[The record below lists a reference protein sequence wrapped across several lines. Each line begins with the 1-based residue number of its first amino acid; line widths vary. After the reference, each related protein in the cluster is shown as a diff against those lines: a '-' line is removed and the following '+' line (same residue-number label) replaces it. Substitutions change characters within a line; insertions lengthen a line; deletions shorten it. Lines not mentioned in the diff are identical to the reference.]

1 MVLPSSSQLS
11 TRSGICRF
19 CDSMG
24 FRPPLFIQVNKHN
37 FVNPDNGLESEF
49 VPNLTAD
56 GNRCCA
62 ESDSLHTYFNNIS
75 QFRRAHKVNF
85 GHKLRCNVALA
96 KLANNINGS
105 LFIDPG
111 QNGSPEEGTV
121 GIEIFWFDQLSAEKP
136 HRWKSC
142 VHGVP
147 VIYVKTDFQIKV
159 NIFNLTYRVKSERV
173 VILTNSFHGGLL
185 ITLSSESY
193 IVFLNF
199 AALQFPRNLS
209 AGSLDQPARKRV
221 LPGPCGRVPE

>member
-96 KLANNINGS
+96 KLANNINDNI
-105 LFIDPG
+105 LHYYVLIDT
-111 QNGSPEEGTV
+111 PEECTV
-121 GIEIFWFDQLSAEKP
+121 RIEIFWIDQLYAEE
-136 HRWKSC
+136 
-142 VHGVP
+142 
-147 VIYVKTDFQIKV
+147 Q
-159 NIFNLTYRVKSERV
+159 
-173 VILTNSFHGGLL
+173 
-185 ITLSSESY
+185 
-193 IVFLNF
+193 
-199 AALQFPRNLS
+199 
-209 AGSLDQPARKRV
+209 
-221 LPGPCGRVPE
+221 